1 MWTYPKSNQTTR
13 GSIYFFAALFFLKR
27 ERYFTAYTNHPPP
40 TQEFRSFWGGYCC
53 FSERF
58 LKKKLFSV
66 CVCFFIFFIF
76 RVGSLSPPSVVQIV
90 RGQNVESLRFH
101 WCRSCR
107 RSSFVGTI
115 SILSHFRLAPFLFSL
130 SLSRL
135 CSALFSLYLY
145 TYVQCSQRNAHS
157 FWASWLGLAT
167 DALFVVVVVVG
178 LLASAPSEFGGP
190 FFLLSVVF

>member
-1 MWTYPKSNQTTR
+1 M
-13 GSIYFFAALFFLKR
+13 
-27 ERYFTAYTNHPPP
+27 
-40 TQEFRSFWGGYCC
+40 
-53 FSERF
+53 
-58 LKKKLFSV
+58 
-66 CVCFFIFFIF
+66 CFFIFFIF

-115 SILSHFRLAPFLFSL
+115 SILSHFRLAPSFFLFL
-130 SLSRL
+130 SLG
-135 CSALFSLYLY
+135 SALFSLYLY

-167 DALFVVVVVVG
+167 DALFVVVVVG